1 MVMAAVVA
9 VMHEEVHER
18 AGKHEEIRQD
28 AEHMCRMLRQKEEA
42 GDGGE
47 AQRHKPGARA
57 IPRRALGMIVFHPS
71 AGEGAPYIIP
81 IIIPIGL
88 TTSSAVF
95 FCSSLKEA

>member
-1 MVMAAVVA
+1 
-9 VMHEEVHER
+9 
-18 AGKHEEIRQD
+18 
-28 AEHMCRMLRQKEEA
+28 
-42 GDGGE
+42 
-47 AQRHKPGARA
+47 
-57 IPRRALGMIVFHPS
+57 MIVFHPS